1 MYWDPIGNGTLL
13 EDPDSKSSLV
23 LGLGYDRYEFNANN
37 AIART

>member
-23 LGLGYDRYEFNANN
+23 LGYNRYEFNANN